1 MHNLPWNMNL
11 GTRRDNDEKFE
22 INSQILARHAAML
35 GSTGSGKTVMAKA
48 LIEECTIDD
57 IPSLIID
64 PQGDLARLCLNAKDK
79 DILDKNG
86 DISKA
91 KIFRE
96 KADVRIW
103 TPLRKKGLP
112 ICIDPFQIPAANLDQ
127 EESITAWDMVAAGFT
142 ALADYDME
150 KPNGKQVRIYLY
162 EILIHMTR
170 LGVNVNDFLDLS
182 RAAKSPDRILIEHL
196 YPDVEEKPSWDD
208 VCEEYDLPDLTSM
221 LPKST
226 YEELAR
232 RLAAYSSGINQLLF
246 SNGVPIDIDTLIK
259 PSKKGKIPI
268 NIIYL
273 NTIQD
278 EAQKHYFVQEISR
291 ALYSWML
298 EQQSTDN
305 KLKLL
310 FFMDEVAP
318 YLPPAP
324 RNPPAKDLIKLIF
337 KQARKYGVASVL
349 ATQNASDVDYKIMA
363 QANTKFIGRFSQPQ
377 DIDKVKHLLK
387 EDGGNLDMVEE
398 LPNLGPGQFQ
408 VVSPDVSKR
417 AIPLQCRWLY
427 TDHGPPLSE
436 DQVEENT
443 PKHLRNWAK
452 DNSAISSR
460 KMNSHS
466 SAATAAGAALSAGS
480 KGMAAAA
487 LGRES
492 NDAFE
497 VRLMGGLSVIRD
509 GKDPLY
515 VMQGIAN
522 ALATMVLMWSMV
534 VLGNQWKNGELDAL
548 WALLGLII
556 TLSVFMIIGL
566 ETFLNHDMEMQ
577 KKISKFARLNQY
589 GLFMWLWTLLFW
601 EYYYTD
607 YTLGEKL
614 AMVLE
619 VSVVWTTLFILLEAV
634 HRLRLGRLEINM
646 EGEGITTKLK
656 EGMESLTAILTKAEI
671 HDMEASSKEVMIGLR
686 WLLDFSTFLIFGSM
700 IWGTLFGRTI
710 EDLFGGENAPYLINL
725 ALWLGSIY
733 LLIFMAQ
740 TIVIRNTETI
750 SE

>member
-1 MHNLPWNMNL
+1 MQL
-11 GTRRDNDEKFE
+11 GTNRNNNEN
-22 INSQILARHAAML
+22 INIDSEVLARHAAML

-48 LIEECTIDD
+48 LIEEFTIDD

-79 DILDKNG
+79 DIKEQGG
-86 DISKA
+86 DIARAKTFRNKA
-91 KIFRE
+91 E
-96 KADVRIW
+96 VRIW

-112 ICIDPFQIPAANLDQ
+112 ICIDPFQVPSTKLDQ
-127 EESITAWDMVAAGFT
+127 EESITSWDMVSAGFT

-150 KPNGKQVRIYLY
+150 KPAGKQVRTYLY

-170 LGVNVNDFLDLS
+170 LGVRVNDFLSLS
-182 RAAKSPDRILIEHL
+182 RAVKSPDKILTEHF
-196 YPDVEEKPSWDD
+196 YPDEPEKPDWNDI
-208 VCEEYDLPDLTSM
+208 CLEYDIPDLTGM

-226 YEELAR
+226 YDELSR

-259 PSKKGKIPI
+259 PSKNGKIPI
-268 NIIYL
+268 NVVYL

-298 EQQSTDN
+298 EQQSVDN

-387 EDGGNLDMVEE
+387 EDGGNLDMIKE

-408 VVSPDVSKR
+408 MVSPDVSQK
-417 AIPLQCRWLY
+417 ATPIQCRWLY
-427 TDHGPPLSE
+427 TEHGSPFSE
-436 DQVEENT
+436 EQVEKNT
-443 PKHLRNWAK
+443 PNSLRNWAK
-452 DNSAISSR
+452 DNSSKSTKKIDA
-460 KMNSHS
+460 HA
-466 SAATAAGAALSAGS
+466 SAATAAGTSVNARSS
-480 KGMAAAA
+480 GMAAAA
-487 LGRES
+487 LGVEG

-515 VMQGIAN
+515 VMQGITN
-522 ALATMVLMWSMV
+522 AMATVVLLWSMI
-534 VLGNQWKNGELDAL
+534 VLGTQWKDGELDWA
-548 WALLGLII
+548 WALLGLLI
-556 TLSVFMIIGL
+556 TLSVFLIIGL
-566 ETFLNHDMEMQ
+566 ETFLGHDIELQ
-577 KKISKFARLNQY
+577 RKISKFARFSQY
-589 GLFMWLWTLLFW
+589 GLFIWLWTLLFW
-601 EYYYTD
+601 EYYYSD
-607 YTLGEKL
+607 YTLGENL
-614 AMVLE
+614 SLILE
-619 VSVVWTTLFILLEAV
+619 VSVVWTTIFMALEAL
-634 HRLRLGRLEINM
+634 HRLKLGRLEVNFD
-646 EGEGITTKLK
+646 GEGVFSKIKD
-656 EGMESLTAILTKAEI
+656 GMGSLTTVLTKSEI
-671 HDMEASSKEVMIGLR
+671 KEMEASSKEVMTGLR
-686 WLLDFSTFLIFGSM
+686 WLLDFCTFIIFGAM
-700 IWGTLFGRTI
+700 IWGTIFEKSLEEI
-710 EDLFGGENAPYLINL
+710 FGGEGTPYLFKF

-740 TIVIRNTETI
+740 SIVIRNTQY
-750 SE
+750 

>member
-1 MHNLPWNMNL
+1 MDL
-11 GTRRDNDEKFE
+11 GVRRDNDEKFD
-22 INSQILARHAAML
+22 IDSQILARHAAML

-64 PQGDLARLCLNAKDK
+64 PQGDLARLCLNAKDSEIK
-79 DILDKNG
+79 AKNG
-86 DISKA
+86 DTNQA

-96 KADVRIW
+96 KAEVRIW

-112 ICIDPFQIPAANLDQ
+112 ICIDPFQVPSANLDQ
-127 EESITAWDMVAAGFT
+127 EESITAWDMVAAGFA

-150 KPNGKQVRIYLY
+150 KPAGKQVRTYLY

-170 LGVNVNDFLDLS
+170 LGVSVNDFLELS
-182 RAAKSPDRILIEHL
+182 RAVKSPDKILSDHL
-196 YPDVEEKPSWDD
+196 YPDEEEIPTWDD
-208 VCEEYDLPDLTSM
+208 ICAEYDLPDLTSM

-226 YEELAR
+226 YDELAR
-232 RLAAYSSGINQLLF
+232 RLASYSSGINQLLF

-259 PSKKGKIPI
+259 PSQKGKIPI
-268 NIIYL
+268 NVIYL

-298 EQQSTDN
+298 EQQSADD

-387 EDGGNLDMVEE
+387 EDGGNLDMVKE

-408 VVSPDVSKR
+408 VVSPDVSKK

-427 TDHGPPLSE
+427 TEHGAPLSE
-436 DQVEENT
+436 EQVEKNT
-443 PKHLRNWAK
+443 TKKLRNWAE
-452 DNSAISSR
+452 DNSAKSSK
-460 KMNSHS
+460 KMDSHA
-466 SAATAAGAALSAGS
+466 SAATAAGASLSAGS

-487 LGRES
+487 LGAD
-492 NDAFE
+492 NDDAFE

-509 GKDPLY
+509 GKDSLY
-515 VMQGIAN
+515 VMQGISN
-522 ALATMVLMWSMV
+522 ALATIVLLWSMI
-534 VLGNQWKNGELDAL
+534 VLGNQWKNGELDAM
-548 WALLGLII
+548 WALLGLVI

-566 ETFLNHDMEMQ
+566 ETFLSHDVEMQ
-577 KKISKFARLNQY
+577 RKISKFARLNQY
-589 GLFMWLWTLLFW
+589 GLFIWLWTLLFW
-601 EYYYTD
+601 EYYYSD
-607 YTLGEKL
+607 YTLGENL

-619 VSVVWTTLFILLEAV
+619 VSVVWTTLFIVLEGL
-634 HRLRLGRLEINM
+634 HRLRLGRLEINL
-646 EGEGITTKLK
+646 EGEGIVSKLK
-656 EGMESLTAILTKAEI
+656 EGMGSLTTVLTQSEI
-671 HDMEASSKEVMIGLR
+671 QDMEASSKEVMTGLR
-686 WLLDFSTFLIFGSM
+686 WLLDFCTFLIFGSM
-700 IWGTLFGRTI
+700 VWGTIFDKTL
-710 EDLFGGENAPYLINL
+710 EDLFGGEGTPTLFKL

-740 TIVIRNTETI
+740 TIVIRNTED
-750 SE
+750 

>member
-1 MHNLPWNMNL
+1 MQL
-11 GTRRDNDEKFE
+11 GTNRNNNEN
-22 INSQILARHAAML
+22 INIDSEVLARHAAML

-48 LIEECTIDD
+48 LIEEFTIDD

-79 DILDKNG
+79 DIKEQGG
-86 DISKA
+86 DIARAKTFRNKA
-91 KIFRE
+91 E
-96 KADVRIW
+96 VRIW

-112 ICIDPFQIPAANLDQ
+112 ICIDPFQVPSTKLDQ
-127 EESITAWDMVAAGFT
+127 EESITAWDMVSAGFT

-150 KPNGKQVRIYLY
+150 KPAGKQVRTYLY

-170 LGVNVNDFLDLS
+170 LGVRVNDFLSLS
-182 RAAKSPDRILIEHL
+182 RAVKSPDKILTEHF
-196 YPDVEEKPSWDD
+196 YPDEPEKPDWNDI
-208 VCEEYDLPDLTSM
+208 CLEYDIPDLTGM

-226 YEELAR
+226 YDELSR

-259 PSKKGKIPI
+259 PSKNGKIPI
-268 NIIYL
+268 NVVYL

-298 EQQSTDN
+298 EQQSVDN

-387 EDGGNLDMVEE
+387 EDGGNLDMIKE

-408 VVSPDVSKR
+408 MVSPDVSQK
-417 AIPLQCRWLY
+417 ATPIQCRWLY
-427 TDHGPPLSE
+427 TEHGSPFSE
-436 DQVEENT
+436 DQVEKNT
-443 PKHLRNWAK
+443 PNSLRNWAK
-452 DNSAISSR
+452 DNSSKSTKKIDA
-460 KMNSHS
+460 HA
-466 SAATAAGAALSAGS
+466 SAATAAGTSVNARSS
-480 KGMAAAA
+480 GMAAAA
-487 LGRES
+487 LGVEG

-515 VMQGIAN
+515 VMQGITN
-522 ALATMVLMWSMV
+522 AMATVVLLWSMI
-534 VLGNQWKNGELDAL
+534 VLGTQWKDGELDWA
-548 WALLGLII
+548 WALLGLLI
-556 TLSVFMIIGL
+556 TLSVFLIIGL
-566 ETFLNHDMEMQ
+566 ETFLGHDIELQ
-577 KKISKFARLNQY
+577 RKISKFARFSQY
-589 GLFMWLWTLLFW
+589 GLFIWLWTLLFW
-601 EYYYTD
+601 EYYYSD
-607 YTLGEKL
+607 YTLGENL
-614 AMVLE
+614 SLILE
-619 VSVVWTTLFILLEAV
+619 VSVVWTTIFMALEAL
-634 HRLRLGRLEINM
+634 HRLKLGRLEVNFD
-646 EGEGITTKLK
+646 GEGVFSKIKD
-656 EGMESLTAILTKAEI
+656 GMGSLTTVLTKSEI
-671 HDMEASSKEVMIGLR
+671 KEMEASSKEVMTGLR
-686 WLLDFSTFLIFGSM
+686 WLLDFCTFIIFGAM
-700 IWGTLFGRTI
+700 IWGTIFEKSLEEI
-710 EDLFGGENAPYLINL
+710 FGGEGTPYLFKF

-740 TIVIRNTETI
+740 SIVIRNTQY
-750 SE
+750 

>member
-1 MHNLPWNMNL
+1 MNL
-11 GTRRDNDEKFE
+11 GTIRDNNEKFE
-22 INSQILARHAAML
+22 IDSQVLARHAAML
-35 GSTGSGKTVMAKA
+35 GSTGSGKTVMAKT
-48 LIEECTIDD
+48 LIEECTIDN

-64 PQGDLARLCLNAKDK
+64 PQGDLARLCLNAKEK

-86 DISKA
+86 DVSKA

-112 ICIDPFQIPAANLDQ
+112 ICIDPFQIPTANLNQ

-150 KPNGKQVRIYLY
+150 KPNGKQVRIYIY

-170 LGVNVNDFLDLS
+170 LGINVNNFLDLS
-182 RAAKSPDRILIEHL
+182 RAAKSPDKILIEHM
-196 YPDVEEKPSWDD
+196 YSDDEEKPSWDE
-208 VCEEYDLPDLTSM
+208 VCEKYDLPDLTSM

-259 PSKKGKIPI
+259 PSKNGKIPI

-387 EDGGNLDMVEE
+387 EDGGNLDMIDE

-408 VVSPDVSKR
+408 VVSPDVSKK

-427 TDHGPPLSE
+427 TDHGAPLSE

-443 PKHLRNWAK
+443 SKHLRNWAK
-452 DNSAISSR
+452 DNSAISN
-460 KMNSHS
+460 KKIDSHA

-487 LGRES
+487 LGGES
-492 NDAFE
+492 DGAFE

-515 VMQGIAN
+515 VMQGISN
-522 ALATMVLMWSMV
+522 ALATIVLMWSMI
-534 VLGNQWKNGELDAL
+534 VLGNQWKNGELEVL
-548 WALLGLII
+548 WALLGLVI
-556 TLSVFMIIGL
+556 TFSVFMIIGL
-566 ETFLNHDMEMQ
+566 ETFLNHDLEMQ
-577 KKISKFARLNQY
+577 QKISNFARLNQY
-589 GLFMWLWTLLFW
+589 GLFLWLWTLLFW
-601 EYYYTD
+601 EYYYSD

-619 VSVVWTTLFILLEAV
+619 ISVVWTSIFIILEGL
-634 HRLRLGRLEINM
+634 HRIRLGRFEIDL
-646 EGEGITTKLK
+646 EGEGIVSKLK
-656 EGMESLTAILTKAEI
+656 SGMESLTTVLTKSEMQK
-671 HDMEASSKEVMIGLR
+671 MEASSKEVMTGLR
-686 WLLDFSTFLIFGSM
+686 WLLDFCTFTIFGVM
-700 IWGTLFGRTI
+700 VWGKLFDKTL
-710 EDLFGGENAPYLINL
+710 EDLFGGEGTPTLFKL

-733 LLIFMAQ
+733 LLIFIAQ
-740 TIVIRNTETI
+740 TIVIKNTEN
-750 SE
+750 

>member
-1 MHNLPWNMNL
+1 MNL
-11 GTRRDNDEKFE
+11 GIRRDNNEKLE
-22 INSQILARHAAML
+22 IDSQILARHAAML

-64 PQGDLARLCLNAKDK
+64 PQGDLARLCLNAKDS
-79 DILDKNG
+79 DI
-86 DISKA
+86 KA
-91 KIFRE
+91 KEGDTSQAKLFQE
-96 KADVRIW
+96 KAEVRIW

-112 ICIDPFQIPAANLDQ
+112 ICIDPFQIPSANLDQ
-127 EESITAWDMVAAGFT
+127 EEAITAWDMVAAGFT

-150 KPNGKQVRIYLY
+150 KPAGKQVRTYLY

-170 LGVNVNDFLDLS
+170 LGISLNDFSKLS
-182 RAAKSPDRILIEHL
+182 KAVKSPDKVLSGHL
-196 YPDVEEKPSWDD
+196 YPDEEEIPAWEDI
-208 VCEEYDLPDLTSM
+208 CTEHRLPDLTAM

-226 YEELAR
+226 YDELAR
-232 RLAAYSSGINQLLF
+232 RLASYSSGINQLLF

-259 PSKKGKIPI
+259 PSQKGKIPI
-268 NIIYL
+268 NVIYL

-298 EQQSTDN
+298 EQQSADE

-337 KQARKYGVASVL
+337 KQARKYGIASVL

-387 EDGGNLDMVEE
+387 EDGDNLDMVKE

-408 VVSPDVSKR
+408 VVSPDVSKK

-427 TDHGPPLSE
+427 TEHGAPLSE
-436 DQVEENT
+436 DQIEENT
-443 PKHLRNWAK
+443 TKKLRNWAM
-452 DNSAISSR
+452 DNYATSSR
-460 KMNSHS
+460 SIDSHA
-466 SAATAAGAALSAGS
+466 SAATAASGSLSARN
-480 KGMAAAA
+480 KGRSS
-487 LGRES
+487 GTE
-492 NDAFE
+492 NNEAFE
-497 VRLMGGLSVIRD
+497 VKLMGGLSVIRD

-515 VMQGIAN
+515 VMQGISN
-522 ALATMVLMWSMV
+522 ALATIVLFWSMI
-534 VLGNQWKNGELDAL
+534 VLGNQWKNGELDAT
-548 WALLGLII
+548 WALLGLMI

-566 ETFLNHDMEMQ
+566 ETFLSHDVEMQ
-577 KKISKFARLNQY
+577 RKITRFAKLNQY
-589 GLFMWLWTLLFW
+589 GLFIWLWILLFW
-601 EYYYTD
+601 EYYYSD
-607 YTLGEKL
+607 YTLGKNL
-614 AMVLE
+614 ATTLE
-619 VSVVWTTLFILLEAV
+619 VSVVWTTLFIVLEGL
-634 HRLRLGRLEINM
+634 HRLRLGRLELSL
-646 EGEGITTKLK
+646 EGEGIISKLK
-656 EGMESLTAILTKAEI
+656 EGMGSLTTVLTNSEI
-671 HDMEASSKEVMIGLR
+671 QEMKASSKEVMTGLR
-686 WLLDFSTFLIFGSM
+686 WLLDFCTFIIFGSM
-700 IWGTLFGRTI
+700 VWGTIFDKTL
-710 EDLFGGENAPYLINL
+710 EDLFGGEGTPTLLKL

-740 TIVIRNTETI
+740 TVVIRNTED
-750 SE
+750 

>member
-1 MHNLPWNMNL
+1 MNL
-11 GTRRDNDEKFE
+11 GKIRDSNEKFE
-22 INSQILARHAAML
+22 INSNVLARHAAML

-79 DILDKNG
+79 EITKKNG

-112 ICIDPFQIPAANLDQ
+112 ICIDPFQMPTANLDQ

-170 LGVNVNDFLDLS
+170 LGVSVNDFLDLS
-182 RAAKSPDRILIEHL
+182 RAAKTPDKILIEHL
-196 YPDVEEKPSWDD
+196 YPDEVKPSWDE

-221 LPKST
+221 LPKTT
-226 YEELAR
+226 YDELAR

-268 NIIYL
+268 NVIYL

-278 EAQKHYFVQEISR
+278 EAQKQYFVQEISR

-408 VVSPDVSKR
+408 VVSPDVSKK

-427 TDHGPPLSE
+427 TEHGAPLSE
-436 DQVEENT
+436 DQVEQNT
-443 PKHLRNWAK
+443 PKNLRNWAK
-452 DNSAISSR
+452 DNIAISKR
-460 KMNSHS
+460 KRDSYS

-480 KGMAAAA
+480 KGMTAAA
-487 LGRES
+487 LGGES

-515 VMQGIAN
+515 VMQGISN
-522 ALATMVLMWSMV
+522 ALATIVLMWSMI
-534 VLGNQWKNGELDAL
+534 VLGNQWKDGELDAL
-548 WALLGLII
+548 WALLGLVI

-566 ETFLNHDMEMQ
+566 ETFLNHDVKMQ
-577 KKISKFARLNQY
+577 NKITKFTRLNQY
-589 GLFMWLWTLLFW
+589 GLFVWLWTLLFW
-601 EYYYTD
+601 EHYYSD

-614 AMVLE
+614 AIVLE
-619 VSVVWTTLFILLEAV
+619 VSVVWTSIFIVLEGL
-634 HRLRLGRLEINM
+634 HRIRLGRLEIDL
-646 EGEGITTKLK
+646 EGEGIFSKLRS
-656 EGMESLTAILTKAEI
+656 GMGSLTTVLTKSEVQK
-671 HDMEASSKEVMIGLR
+671 MEASSKEVMTGLR
-686 WLLDFSTFLIFGSM
+686 WLLDFSTFLIFGTM
-700 IWGTLFGRTI
+700 VWGSLFDKTI
-710 EDLFGGENAPYLINL
+710 EDLFGGENSPYLLNL

-740 TIVIRNTETI
+740 TIVIKNTER
-750 SE
+750 

>member
-1 MHNLPWNMNL
+1 MDL
-11 GTRRDNDEKFE
+11 GIRRDNGEKLE
-22 INSQILARHAAML
+22 IDSQILARHAAML

-64 PQGDLARLCLNAKDK
+64 PQGDLARLCINATDK
-79 DILDKNG
+79 EIKEHEG
-86 DISKA
+86 DSSRA

-96 KADVRIW
+96 KAEVRIW

-112 ICIDPFQIPAANLDQ
+112 ICIDPFQIPSANLDQ

-150 KPNGKQVRIYLY
+150 KPAGKQVRTYLY

-170 LGVNVNDFLDLS
+170 LGVGVNDFLALS
-182 RAAKSPDRILIEHL
+182 RAAKSPDKILIEHL
-196 YPDVEEKPSWDD
+196 YPDDEEKPAWND
-208 VCEEYDLPDLTSM
+208 VCAEYDLPDLTSM

-226 YEELAR
+226 YDELAR
-232 RLAAYSSGINQLLF
+232 RLASYSSGINQLLF

-259 PSKKGKIPI
+259 PSKKGKVPI
-268 NIIYL
+268 NVVYL

-298 EQQSTDN
+298 EQQSTDD

-387 EDGGNLDMVEE
+387 EDGGSLDMIKE

-408 VVSPDVSKR
+408 VVSPDISKK
-417 AIPLQCRWLY
+417 AIPIQCRWLY
-427 TDHGPPLSE
+427 TEHGAPLSE
-436 DQVEENT
+436 EQVDENT
-443 PKHLRNWAK
+443 SKRLRNWAN
-452 DNSAISSR
+452 DNSAKSNR
-460 KMNSHS
+460 KMDSHA
-466 SAATAAGAALSAGS
+466 SAATAAGASLSAGS

-487 LGRES
+487 LGAE
-492 NDAFE
+492 NTDAFE
-497 VRLMGGLSVIRD
+497 VKLMGGLSVIRD

-515 VMQGIAN
+515 VMQGISN
-522 ALATMVLMWSMV
+522 ALATIVLLWSMI
-534 VLGNQWKNGELDAL
+534 VLGNQWKNGELDAI
-548 WALLGLII
+548 WALLGLVI

-566 ETFLNHDMEMQ
+566 ETFLNHDVEMQ
-577 KKISKFARLNQY
+577 RKISRFARLNQY
-589 GLFMWLWTLLFW
+589 GLFIWLWTLLFW
-601 EYYYTD
+601 EYYYSN
-607 YTLGEKL
+607 YTLGESL
-614 AMVLE
+614 AMILE
-619 VSVVWTTLFILLEAV
+619 VSVVWTTLFITLEGL
-634 HRLRLGRLEINM
+634 HRLRLGRLDLNL
-646 EGEGITTKLK
+646 EGEGIMSKLK
-656 EGMESLTAILTKAEI
+656 EGMSSLTTFLTESEI
-671 HDMEASSKEVMIGLR
+671 QEMEASSKEVMTGLR
-686 WLLDFSTFLIFGSM
+686 WLLDFCTFLIFGAM
-700 IWGTLFGRTI
+700 VWGTLFDKSL
-710 EDLFGGENAPYLINL
+710 EDLFGGEGTPTLLNL

-733 LLIFMAQ
+733 LLIFISQ
-740 TIVIRNTETI
+740 TIVLNNTED
-750 SE
+750 

>member
-1 MHNLPWNMNL
+1 MQL
-11 GTRRDNDEKFE
+11 GTNRNNNEN
-22 INSQILARHAAML
+22 INIDSEVLARHAAML

-48 LIEECTIDD
+48 LIEEFTIDD

-79 DILDKNG
+79 DIKEQGG
-86 DISKA
+86 DIARAKTFRNKA
-91 KIFRE
+91 E
-96 KADVRIW
+96 VRIW

-112 ICIDPFQIPAANLDQ
+112 ICIDPFQVPSTKLDQ
-127 EESITAWDMVAAGFT
+127 EESITSWDMVSAGFT

-150 KPNGKQVRIYLY
+150 KPAGKQVRTYLY

-170 LGVNVNDFLDLS
+170 LGVRVNDFLSLS
-182 RAAKSPDRILIEHL
+182 RAVKSPDKILTEHF
-196 YPDVEEKPSWDD
+196 YPDEPEKPDWNDI
-208 VCEEYDLPDLTSM
+208 CLEYDIPDLTGM

-226 YEELAR
+226 YDELSR

-259 PSKKGKIPI
+259 PSKNGKIPI
-268 NIIYL
+268 NVVYL

-298 EQQSTDN
+298 EQQSVDN

-387 EDGGNLDMVEE
+387 EDGGNLDMIKE

-408 VVSPDVSKR
+408 MVSPDVSQK
-417 AIPLQCRWLY
+417 ATPIQCRWLY
-427 TDHGPPLSE
+427 TEHGSPFSE
-436 DQVEENT
+436 DQVEKNT
-443 PKHLRNWAK
+443 PNSLRNWAK
-452 DNSAISSR
+452 DNSSKSTKKIDA
-460 KMNSHS
+460 HA
-466 SAATAAGAALSAGS
+466 SAATAAGTSVNARSS
-480 KGMAAAA
+480 GMAAAA
-487 LGRES
+487 LGVEG

-515 VMQGIAN
+515 VMQGITN
-522 ALATMVLMWSMV
+522 AMATVVLLWSMI
-534 VLGNQWKNGELDAL
+534 VLGTQWKDGELDWA
-548 WALLGLII
+548 WALLGLLI
-556 TLSVFMIIGL
+556 TLSVFLIIGL
-566 ETFLNHDMEMQ
+566 ETFLGHDIELQ
-577 KKISKFARLNQY
+577 RKISKFARFSQY
-589 GLFMWLWTLLFW
+589 GLFIWLWTLLFW
-601 EYYYTD
+601 EYYYSD
-607 YTLGEKL
+607 YTLGENL
-614 AMVLE
+614 SLILE
-619 VSVVWTTLFILLEAV
+619 VSVVWTTIFMALEAL
-634 HRLRLGRLEINM
+634 HRLKLGRLEVNFD
-646 EGEGITTKLK
+646 GEGVFSKIKD
-656 EGMESLTAILTKAEI
+656 GMGSLTTVLTKSEI
-671 HDMEASSKEVMIGLR
+671 KEMEASSKEVMTGLR
-686 WLLDFSTFLIFGSM
+686 WLLDFCTFIIFGAM
-700 IWGTLFGRTI
+700 IWGTIFEKSLEEI
-710 EDLFGGENAPYLINL
+710 FGGEGTPYLFKF

-740 TIVIRNTETI
+740 SIVIRNTQY
-750 SE
+750 

>member
-1 MHNLPWNMNL
+1 MNL
-11 GTRRDNDEKFE
+11 GTRRDNNESLNVD
-22 INSQILARHAAML
+22 SQILARHAAML

-48 LIEECTIDD
+48 LIEECTIDE

-79 DILDKNG
+79 KIKEQNG
-86 DISKA
+86 DVGQA

-96 KADVRIW
+96 KAEVRIW

-112 ICIDPFQIPAANLDQ
+112 ICIDPFQVPTADLDQ

-150 KPNGKQVRIYLY
+150 KPAGKQVRIYLY

-170 LGVNVNDFLDLS
+170 LGVKVNDFLALS
-182 RAAKSPDRILIEHL
+182 RAAKSPNKILTEHL
-196 YPDVEEKPSWDD
+196 YPDDEEKPEWDV
-208 VCEEYDLPDLTSM
+208 VCAEHGLPDLTTM
-221 LPKST
+221 LTKAT
-226 YEELAR
+226 CEELSR
-232 RLAAYSSGINQLLF
+232 RLAAYASGINQLLF

-259 PSKKGKIPI
+259 PSASGKIPI
-268 NIIYL
+268 NVVYL

-298 EQQSTDN
+298 EQESAEN

-318 YLPPAP
+318 YLPPSP

-387 EDGGNLDMVEE
+387 EDGGNLDMVTD

-408 VVSPDVSKR
+408 MVSPDVSKK
-417 AIPLQCRWLY
+417 AIPIQCRWLY
-427 TDHGPPLSE
+427 TEHGAPFSE
-436 DQVEENT
+436 DQVEKNT
-443 PKHLRNWAK
+443 PKKLRDWAEE
-452 DNSAISSR
+452 NSSR
-460 KMNSHS
+460 TNQGVNSYA
-466 SAATAAGAALSAGS
+466 SAATAAGARDTRN

-487 LGRES
+487 LGAES
-492 NDAFE
+492 SDAFE

-515 VMQGIAN
+515 VMQGITN
-522 ALATMVLMWSMV
+522 AMASFVLLWSMI
-534 VLGNQWKNGELDAL
+534 VLGTQWKNGELDWI

-556 TLSVFMIIGL
+556 TLSVFLIISL
-566 ETFLNHDMEMQ
+566 ETFLGHDVELQ
-577 KKISKFARLNQY
+577 GKISKFTRFNQY
-589 GLFMWLWTLLFW
+589 GLFLWLWTLLFW
-601 EYYYTD
+601 EYYYSD
-607 YTLGEKL
+607 YTLGERL
-614 AMVLE
+614 AMALE
-619 VSVVWTTLFILLEAV
+619 VSVVWTTLFMVLEGL
-634 HRLRLGRLEINM
+634 HRLKLGRLEVSFD
-646 EGEGITTKLK
+646 GEGVLSKIKD
-656 EGMESLTAILTKAEI
+656 GMGSLSTVLTKSEI
-671 HDMEASSKEVMIGLR
+671 MEMEASSKEVMTGLR
-686 WLLDFSTFLIFGSM
+686 WLLDFCTFLMFGAMVWGTFFDKTLEDIFGGS
-700 IWGTLFGRTI
+700 GT
-710 EDLFGGENAPYLINL
+710 PYLLKL
-725 ALWLGSIY
+725 ALWLGSVY
-733 LLIFMAQ
+733 LLIFIAQ
-740 TIVIRNTETI
+740 SVVIKN
-750 SE
+750 SEN

>member
-1 MHNLPWNMNL
+1 MDL
-11 GTRRDNDEKFE
+11 GVRRDNDEKLE
-22 INSQILARHAAML
+22 INSQILARHAVML

-48 LIEECTIDD
+48 LIEECTIDE

-79 DILDKNG
+79 DIKGKKG
-86 DISKA
+86 DTAQA

-96 KADVRIW
+96 KAEVRIW

-112 ICIDPFQIPAANLDQ
+112 ICIDPFQIPSANLDQ

-150 KPNGKQVRIYLY
+150 KPTGKQVRTYLY

-170 LGVNVNDFLDLS
+170 LGVGVNDFLALS
-182 RAAKSPDRILIEHL
+182 RAAKSPDKILIEHL
-196 YPDVEEKPSWDD
+196 YPDEEEKPAWDD
-208 VCEEYDLPDLTSM
+208 VCAEYDLPDLTSM

-226 YEELAR
+226 YDELAR
-232 RLAAYSSGINQLLF
+232 RLASYSSGINQLLF

-259 PSKKGKIPI
+259 PSKSGKVPI
-268 NIIYL
+268 NVVYL

-298 EQQSTDN
+298 EQQSADD

-387 EDGGNLDMVEE
+387 EDGGNLDMIKE

-408 VVSPDVSKR
+408 VVSPDISKK
-417 AIPLQCRWLY
+417 AIPIQCRWLY
-427 TDHGPPLSE
+427 TEHGAPLSE
-436 DQVEENT
+436 EQVEKNT
-443 PKHLRNWAK
+443 PKYLRNWAK
-452 DNSAISSR
+452 NNSAVSS
-460 KMNSHS
+460 KKIDSHA
-466 SAATAAGAALSAGS
+466 SAATAAGASLSAGS

-487 LGRES
+487 LGGSES
-492 NDAFE
+492 SDAFE
-497 VRLMGGLSVIRD
+497 VKLMGGLSVIKN

-515 VMQGIAN
+515 VMQGISN
-522 ALATMVLMWSMV
+522 ALATVVLLWSMI
-534 VLGNQWKNGELDAL
+534 VLGTQWKNGELDAL

-566 ETFLNHDMEMQ
+566 ETFLNHDAEMQ
-577 KKISKFARLNQY
+577 KKISKFARFNQY
-589 GLFMWLWTLLFW
+589 GLFAWLWTLLFW
-601 EYYYTD
+601 EYYYSD
-607 YTLGEKL
+607 YTLGKNL

-619 VSVVWTTLFILLEAV
+619 VSVVWTTLFIALEGL
-634 HRLRLGRLEINM
+634 HRLRLGQLEINL
-646 EGEGITTKLK
+646 EGEGIVSKLK
-656 EGMESLTAILTKAEI
+656 GGMESLTTVLTQSELQ
-671 HDMEASSKEVMIGLR
+671 DMEASSKEVMTGLR
-686 WLLDFSTFLIFGSM
+686 WLLDFCTFVIFGSM
-700 IWGTLFGRTI
+700 VWGTLFDKTL
-710 EDLFGGENAPYLINL
+710 EDLFGGEGTPNLLKL

-733 LLIFMAQ
+733 LLIFIAQ
-740 TIVIRNTETI
+740 SIVIKNTE
-750 SE
+750 E